1 MGGLS
6 FFFSL
11 LIPSIYLATICV
23 NIWADHYAS
32 FSERALYEFIIQGC
46 KLAVN
51 HLRYIPAVERRHHTE
66 RTSVAG

>member
-6 FFFSL
+6 FFSL

-23 NIWADHYAS
+23 NILADHYAP
-32 FSERALYEFIIQGC
+32 FSERTLYEFVKQGC

-51 HLRYIPAVERRHHTE
+51 TPPLVYT
-66 RTSVAG
+66 GC